1 MSSGEERDAVRRRSR
16 MESLL
21 VWYGSAVVLAG
32 GIGCRG
38 GDFASVA
45 RHRSMAVCV
54 RGSVGDGS
62 ERSGPGEIGV
72 AAVVGGDEQFV
83 PVRALMG
90 DF

>member
-1 MSSGEERDAVRRRSR
+1 MQCVADHGWSHCWCGTVA
-16 MESLL
+16 L
-21 VWYGSAVVLAG
+21 VPAG

-83 PVRALMG
+83 PVRALM
-90 DF
+90 